1 MMLIQWLKDKVMS
14 GMKPGSFFWFTNN
27 EKDLKVNKDEAEA
40 FAAANPEYR
49 RGKMSTGPRKKEV
62 VMEQPKEYNYEEDMA
77 QLGQTPRWVEAD
89 AVNNNVLT
97 MNKPVVESRPFQL
110 EETVPVGTR
119 ISTNMFLVE
128 GTVQMRPT
136 PGSNR
141 NPITADQRRIVMA
154 SNIDEAIQKYVNHF
168 TGLNTA
174 LETYVVVNAAASE
187 AIG

>member
-1 MMLIQWLKDKVMS
+1 MFIKWIKDKVMS
-14 GMKPGSFFWFTNN
+14 GMKLGSFFWFTNG
-27 EKDLKVNKDEAEA
+27 EKELRVLKEEAEA
-40 FAAANPEYR
+40 FAEANPEYR
-49 RGKMSTGPRKKEV
+49 RGKLSTGPRKKEV

-77 QLGQTPRWVEAD
+77 QLGQAPRWVEAD

-97 MNKPVVESRPFQL
+97 MNKPVQTAEI
-110 EETVPVGTR
+110 VPTNQR

-141 NPITADQRRIVMA
+141 TPITADQRRIVLA

-168 TGLNTA
+168 TSLNTA

>member
-1 MMLIQWLKDKVMS
+1 MLIQWLKDKVMS

-77 QLGQTPRWVEAD
+77 QIGQAPRWVEAD
-89 AVNNNVLT
+89 AVNNNLVT
-97 MNKPVVESRPFQL
+97 MSKSIQMAEI
-110 EETVPVGTR
+110 VPTSQR

-168 TGLNTA
+168 TSLNTA

>member
-1 MMLIQWLKDKVMS
+1 MS

-97 MNKPVVESRPFQL
+97 MNKPVQTVEI
-110 EETVPVGTR
+110 VPTSHP

>member
-1 MMLIQWLKDKVMS
+1 MS
-14 GMKPGSFFWFTNN
+14 GMKLGSFFWFTNG
-27 EKDLKVNKDEAEA
+27 EKELRVLKEEAEA
-40 FAAANPEYR
+40 FAEANPEYR
-49 RGKMSTGPRKKEV
+49 RGKLSTGPRKKEV

-77 QLGQTPRWVEAD
+77 QLGQAPRWVQAD

-97 MNKPVVESRPFQL
+97 MPKPVQMTEI
-110 EETVPVGTR
+110 VPTNQR

-128 GTVQMRPT
+128 GIVQMRPV

-141 NPITADQRRIVMA
+141 TPITADQRRIVLA

-168 TGLNTA
+168 TSLNTA